1 MSLVQPIL
9 AYLTL
14 AMAIGYLVFKFFV
27 PKAILSKNKKNQKVC
42 GQDECGCH

>member
-27 PKAILSKNKKNQKVC
+27 PKSILNKNKKNQKVC
-42 GQDECGCH
+42 GEHDCGCR